1 MSYSFYEVK
10 KDKSTIFGRVSRTQ
24 HSINVV
30 GDYAAVAT
38 DNDKYQD
45 PSHDLMPVHD
55 IIQQL
60 KD

>member
-1 MSYSFYEVK
+1 MSYSFYK
-10 KDKSTIFGRVSRTQ
+10 IKRYKYNFGRVSKTQ

-55 IIQQL
+55 ITQQL